1 MSSFKFLGAAL
12 VVATLVAAPVSAQEA
27 VSEPGAAAFYHPN
40 ADILHA
46 NTPAPSGAFAAM
58 RETNARRNNDQPEK
72 QFSEFDE
79 ARKIYH
85 EILNFDP
92 NCVEAYRGLGRVYIG
107 LGDFERAAAPRA
119 AAGRDC
125 DLCPRNAPS

>member
-58 RETNARRNNDQPEK
+58 RESDVAATHMMVR
-72 QFSEFDE
+72 S
-79 ARKIYH
+79 H
-85 EILNFDP
+85 
-92 NCVEAYRGLGRVYIG
+92 
-107 LGDFERAAAPRA
+107 RAMKHR
-119 AAGRDC
+119 
-125 DLCPRNAPS
+125 